1 MAEPEPIININIINI
16 VQKIGLIFVCNYPGD
31 PEDNEDVKG
40 ELLVK
45 AVRT

>member
-16 VQKIGLIFVCNYPGD
+16 VPKIGLIVCNYPGD